1 MSEKTYSN
9 EDGQSVAFKLGREEY
24 GVSILH
30 VQEIKR
36 LTDITRVPYT
46 PDFIK
51 GVMNLRGSVLPVIDL
66 KKRLGLVQE
75 PYSEDTRIIIVK
87 VEDISVG
94 MIVDAVTEVLAIG
107 PDNIEAPEAV
117 VDGNGNN
124 FISGVGNLNNRLV
137 IMLNLTEIIG
147 LTGEQNKL
155 VR

>member
-9 EDGQSVAFKLGREEY
+9 DEVQLVAFKLSKEEY

-46 PDFIK
+46 PEFIK

-66 KKRLGLVQE
+66 KKRLGLVEE

-87 VEDISVG
+87 VDDISIG

-107 PDNIEAPEAV
+107 PDHIEAPEAV
-117 VDGNGNN
+117 VDGTENN
-124 FISGVGNLNNRLV
+124 FISGVGNLDNRLV
-137 IMLNLTEIIG
+137 IMLNLNEIVG
-147 LTGEQNKL
+147 LTGEAK
-155 VR
+155 

>member
-9 EDGQSVAFKLGREEY
+9 DEVQLVAFKLSKEEY

-66 KKRLGLVQE
+66 KKRLGLVEE

-87 VEDISVG
+87 VDDISIG

-107 PDNIEAPEAV
+107 PDHIEAPEAV
-117 VDGNGNN
+117 VDGAGNN
-124 FISGVGNLNNRLV
+124 FISGVGNIDNRLV
-137 IMLNLTEIIG
+137 IMLNLNEIVG
-147 LTGEQNKL
+147 LTGEAK
-155 VR
+155 

>member
-9 EDGQSVAFKLGREEY
+9 DEVQVVAFKLAREEY
-24 GVSILH
+24 GVDILN
-30 VQEIKR
+30 VQEIKK

-66 KKRLGLVQE
+66 KKRLSLVEE

-87 VEDISVG
+87 VDDISVG

-107 PDNIEAPEAV
+107 PESIEAPEAV
-117 VDGNGNN
+117 VDGNVNGNN

-137 IMLNLTEIIG
+137 IMLKLSEIIG
-147 LTGEQNKL
+147 LNSEVK
-155 VR
+155 

>member
-9 EDGQSVAFKLGREEY
+9 DEVQLVAFKLGKEEY

-46 PDFIK
+46 PGFIK

-66 KKRLGLVQE
+66 KKRLGLFEE

-87 VEDISVG
+87 VDDISIG
-94 MIVDAVTEVLAIG
+94 MIVDAVTEVLSIA
-107 PDNIEAPEAV
+107 PEHIEEPEAV

-124 FISGVGNLNNRLV
+124 FISGVGNLDNRLV
-137 IMLNLTEIIG
+137 IMLNLNEIIG
-147 LTGEQNKL
+147 LTGETK
-155 VR
+155 

>member
-9 EDGQSVAFKLGREEY
+9 DEVQIVAFKLSKEEY

-36 LTDITRVPYT
+36 LTDITRFPYT

-66 KKRLGLVQE
+66 KKRLGLVEE

-87 VEDISVG
+87 VDDISIG

-107 PDNIEAPEAV
+107 PDHIEAPEAV
-117 VDGNGNN
+117 VDGTENN
-124 FISGVGNLNNRLV
+124 FISGVGNLDNRLV
-137 IMLNLTEIIG
+137 IMLNLNEIVG
-147 LTGEQNKL
+147 LTGEAK
-155 VR
+155 

>member
-9 EDGQSVAFKLGREEY
+9 DEVQLVAFKLSKEEY

-66 KKRLGLVQE
+66 KKRLGLVEE

-87 VEDISVG
+87 VDDISIG

-107 PDNIEAPEAV
+107 PDHIEAPEAV
-117 VDGNGNN
+117 VDGTENN
-124 FISGVGNLNNRLV
+124 FISGVGNLDNRLV
-137 IMLNLTEIIG
+137 IMLNLNEIVG
-147 LTGEQNKL
+147 LTGEAK
-155 VR
+155 